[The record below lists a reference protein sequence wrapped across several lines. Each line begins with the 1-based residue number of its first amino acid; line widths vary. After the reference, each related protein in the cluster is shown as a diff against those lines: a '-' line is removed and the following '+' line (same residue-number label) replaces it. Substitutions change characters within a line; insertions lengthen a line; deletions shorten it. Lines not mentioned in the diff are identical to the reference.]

1 MLSKINPTTV
11 EALMMRLTAIEEK
24 QDTLMGEIATFEG
37 TYLDDLA
44 AANAAITTI

>member
-1 MLSKINPTTV
+1 MLSKINPTTI
-11 EALMMRLTAIEEK
+11 EALMMRLTALEK
-24 QDTLMGEIATFEG
+24 KRETLMGEVATFDE